1 MVLGAYPRQTS
12 ASKVGSSGRTGVRF
26 TFNRLGL
33 IRLDGVPAG
42 ATMQSKQL
50 DKKSNS
56 IGQSRDLCQE
66 TEQEGASRGLL

>member
-42 ATMQSKQL
+42 ATTQKI
-50 DKKSNS
+50 KSV
-56 IGQSRDLCQE
+56 GQSRDLCKE